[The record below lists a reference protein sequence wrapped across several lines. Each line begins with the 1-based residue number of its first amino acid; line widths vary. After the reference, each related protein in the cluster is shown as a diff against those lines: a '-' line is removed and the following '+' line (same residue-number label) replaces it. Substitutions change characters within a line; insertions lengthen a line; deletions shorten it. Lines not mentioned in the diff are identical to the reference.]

1 MSGNQRSLVSAWHDG
16 YVVIIEH
23 IHHAPCFIPKHNWF
37 RYKCKM
43 CNFISVLLE
52 LNLNCRRFFLKNSS
66 KASHSPLSCFRA
78 SVDSVSVFSRQDNI
92 LKNVRW

>member
-52 LNLNCRRFFLKNSS
+52 LNLNCRRFFFEELLKSFS
-66 KASHSPLSCFRA
+66 FSTFLLQG